1 MRETEEMRSAL
12 DEMSGAVSDLVSG
25 LDRMEKGGTLP
36 EVARA
41 CVTVDEAISSLEFQ
55 IGRIRA
61 EFDGIKSDYLFG
73 KKGGEA

>member
-1 MRETEEMRSAL
+1 MRETEEMRSVL

-25 LDRMEKGGTLP
+25 LDRMEQGGTLT

-61 EFDGIKSDYLFG
+61 EFEGIKPDYLFG